1 MNKLF
6 EKRRQRHFLLLLKY
20 WRLVF
25 NDHFVIALFFILG
38 ALAYSYSQALP
49 SVTPA
54 MWWPKWVLVLFL
66 TLFVQ
71 LGRVASLIQKAD
83 PVFLL
88 PQSDSMQDY
97 FRSAYAYSWVLAI
110 IMSLAGVLIALPLA
124 MVIMH
129 LSTLDIVAIG
139 LSTIC
144 LKTAN
149 LLIYSQRMLFVAQQR
164 LTWMSWVIPAVAW
177 IICWFVN
184 PLLGAVVALA
194 DAIFQYVNTRGK
206 RVNWRATVA
215 LESDRMTGVYRFF
228 NLFTDVPSVQGQV
241 RRRKFADGLV
251 NWLGGRDPWAYLF
264 SRGLVRNTEV
274 SGLIMRLTFLGM
286 LIAFFIP
293 VAWLNTVLAIL
304 MVYLI
309 FVQLVPFYDQ
319 FDQIAFTHIYPI
331 AQGSKVQAFRQIS
344 QKLMVIVAVL
354 ISVASLGLHLHWLTM
369 LLNLVLTLAEAYVL
383 VHYYL
388 NYRIKKL

>member
-6 EKRRQRHFLLLLKY
+6 EQRRKRHFMLLLKY

-38 ALAYSYSQALP
+38 ALAYSYSQMLP
-49 SVTPA
+49 SIKPS
-54 MWWPKWVLVLFL
+54 MWWPKWVLVILL
-66 TLFVQ
+66 TVFTQ
-71 LGRVASLIQKAD
+71 FGRVASLLQKAD

-88 PQSDSMQDY
+88 PQADSMQDY
-97 FRSAYAYSWVLAI
+97 FRSAYAYSWWLAI

-129 LSTLDIVAIG
+129 LTAFDIIVIALLAIF
-139 LSTIC
+139 

-149 LLIYSQRMLFVAQQR
+149 LLIYQQRMFFLPNGVPS
-164 LTWMSWVIPAVAW
+164 WMSWVIPALAW
-177 IICWFVN
+177 LICWFVN
-184 PLLGAVVALA
+184 PLAGAILGLA
-194 DAIFQYVNTRGK
+194 DAILQYIRVRDK
-206 RVNWRATVA
+206 QVNWRAAVS

-241 RRRKFADGLV
+241 KRRRFADGLIR
-251 NWLGGRDPWAYLF
+251 WLGSDDPWAYLF

-274 SGLIMRLTFLGM
+274 SGLLMRLTLLGM
-286 LIAFFIP
+286 LIAFFIQ
-293 VAWLNTVLAIL
+293 VAWLNSLLVVLMI
-304 MVYLI
+304 YLI

-319 FDQIAFTHIYPI
+319 FDQIAFTHIYPL
-331 AQGSKVQAFRQIS
+331 KVGTKLQAFQKIS
-344 QKLMVIVAVL
+344 QKLMLIVAVL
-354 ISVASLGLHLHWLTM
+354 LSVSSIGLHLAWSVVLT
-369 LLNLVLTLAEAYVL
+369 NLVLTVIESYIL